1 MKESRRVTMTKMLLK
16 ESLLELMAKK
26 PISKI
31 TIKEICDSAD
41 LNRTTFYSHYADQF
55 ALLEEIENDAIEKTD
70 AFLAQIGDNE
80 NRLSIFEE
88 FFTYIKS
95 DVKVFSVL
103 LRTDIDNTFK
113 LRFVEVCIA
122 HLSKYDYHE
131 NLSDNDKDYI
141 YRFIFMGALSVLEKW
156 IENDFDKSPRQM
168 SELILALIPS
178 ITAVKRKQLHVADI

>member
-80 NRLSIFEE
+80 NRLRIFEE

-113 LRFVEVCIA
+113 LRFIEVCIA
-122 HLSKYDYHE
+122 HLS
-131 NLSDNDKDYI
+131 
-141 YRFIFMGALSVLEKW
+141 
-156 IENDFDKSPRQM
+156 
-168 SELILALIPS
+168 
-178 ITAVKRKQLHVADI
+178 

>member
-26 PISKI
+26 PIPKI